1 MKYWDCINVPGM
13 TNAEDAKTSAPSA
26 DDHAVEIGT
35 VLDVGGTSLSVTETL
50 KGDVTAST
58 VSDSATVSPEYVAM
72 LHNAIGKSDVRVEPV
87 AGTDGYSVSVTVPDN
102 PSGLII
108 NENPVPITTDAVYV
122 RTPEEAD
129 AAKYMTADEV
139 DYSAYE
145 NNTVDFE
152 DVPEFNPDEDNPI
165 VDDETPAEEEKK
177 EESINKADL
186 LAGIYGNG
194 AVDVE
199 TLAET
204 IAEKAADKVV
214 EKAVEAAEPPEP
226 VYTLE
231 PDQLE
236 KVIETLNEYE
246 EKYFKEIPIAHLSNR
261 FLRNITKDVYRAH
274 QDAVEKYEAPAL
286 MDPIFLLYPLTCD
299 DPYMAMGKFWDIVMT
314 KILDDSEWQ
323 NAVEHSVKEYDE
335 YMEQLAEDEDEDGEE
350 TEDVADES
358 ENNNIKE

>member
-1 MKYWDCINVPGM
+1 M

-50 KGDVTAST
+50 KSEV
-58 VSDSATVSPEYVAM
+58 VVPSDTVSPEYVAM
-72 LHNAIGKSDVRVEPV
+72 LNNAIGRSDVHVEPV
-87 AGTDGYSVSVTVPDN
+87 SGTDGYSVSLKVPDN

-108 NENPVPITTDAVYV
+108 NDNPVPLYEDAVYV
-122 RTPEEAD
+122 RSPEEAD

-139 DYSAYE
+139 DYSAYDDS
-145 NNTVDFE
+145 VDFE

-165 VDDETPAEEEKK
+165 VDVETPIEEEKK

-194 AVDVE
+194 GVDVE
-199 TLAET
+199 ALAET

-236 KVIETLNEYE
+236 KVIETLNKYE
-246 EKYFKEIPIAHLSNR
+246 EEYFKEIPIAHLSNR

-314 KILDDSEWQ
+314 RILDDRDWQ
-323 NAVEHSVKEYDE
+323 EAIDNSVKEYDE
-335 YMEQLAEDEDEDGEE
+335 YMAQLAEDEEE
-350 TEDVADES
+350 EEVAEES
-358 ENNNIKE
+358 E

>member
-26 DDHAVEIGT
+26 DDHAVEVGT

-50 KGDVTAST
+50 KDEVTTS
-58 VSDSATVSPEYVAM
+58 SGTVSPEYVAM
-72 LHNAIGKSDVRVEPV
+72 LNNAIGKGDIFVEPV
-87 AGTDGYSVSVTVPDN
+87 AGTDGYSVSLKVPDN
-102 PSGLII
+102 PSGLIV
-108 NENPVPITTDAVYV
+108 NDNPVPLYEDVAYV
-122 RTPEEAD
+122 RSPEEAD

-139 DYSAYE
+139 DYSAYDSAA
-145 NNTVDFE
+145 DFE
-152 DVPEFNPDEDNPI
+152 DIPEFNPDEDNPI
-165 VDDETPAEEEKK
+165 VDAETPVEEEQK
-177 EESINKADL
+177 EESINKEDL

-194 AVDVE
+194 GVDVE
-199 TLAET
+199 ALAET

-236 KVIETLNEYE
+236 KVIETLNKYE
-246 EKYFKEIPIAHLSNR
+246 EEYFKEIPIAHLSNR

-286 MDPIFLLYPLTCD
+286 MDPLFLLYPLTCD

-314 KILDDSEWQ
+314 RILDDRDWQ
-323 NAVEHSVKEYDE
+323 EVIDNSVKEYDE
-335 YMEQLAEDEDEDGEE
+335 YMAQLAEDEEE
-350 TEDVADES
+350 AEEEDES
-358 ENNNIKE
+358 VAKESE

>member
-26 DDHAVEIGT
+26 DDHAVEMGT
-35 VLDVGGTSLSVTETL
+35 VLAVGGTESSVTETL
-50 KGDVTAST
+50 KGDVITST
-58 VSDSATVSPEYVAM
+58 VLDNATVSPEYVAM
-72 LHNAIGKSDVRVEPV
+72 LHNAIGKSDVHVEPV
-87 AGTDGYSVSVTVPDN
+87 AGTDGYSISVKVPDS
-102 PSGLII
+102 PSGLTI
-108 NENPVPITTDAVYV
+108 NENPVPITTDAAYV

-165 VDDETPAEEEKK
+165 VDVETPAEEEKK

-194 AVDVE
+194 GVDVE

-236 KVIETLNEYE
+236 KIIETLNKYE
-246 EKYFKEIPIAHLSNR
+246 EEYFKEIPIAHLSNR

-286 MDPIFLLYPLTCD
+286 MDPIFLLYPLTCE

-314 KILDDSEWQ
+314 KILDDRDWQ
-323 NAVEHSVKEYDE
+323 EVIDHSVKDYDE
-335 YMEQLAEDEDEDGEE
+335 YMDQLAEDEEAENEEADEE
-350 TEDVADES
+350 ES
-358 ENNNIKE
+358 ENDE

>member
-26 DDHAVEIGT
+26 DDHAVEVGT

-50 KGDVTAST
+50 KGEVT
-58 VSDSATVSPEYVAM
+58 VSSGTVSPEYVAM
-72 LHNAIGKSDVRVEPV
+72 LNNAIGKGDVFVEPV
-87 AGTDGYSVSVTVPDN
+87 AGTDGYSVSLKVPDN
-102 PSGLII
+102 PSGLVV
-108 NENPVPITTDAVYV
+108 NDNPVPLYEDAGYV
-122 RTPEEAD
+122 RSPEEAD

-139 DYSAYE
+139 DYSAYDSAS
-145 NNTVDFE
+145 DFE
-152 DVPEFNPDEDNPI
+152 DIPEFDPDEDNPI
-165 VDDETPAEEEKK
+165 ADVETPVEEEKK

-194 AVDVE
+194 GVDVE

-236 KVIETLNEYE
+236 KVIETLNKYE
-246 EKYFKEIPIAHLSNR
+246 EEYFKEIPIAHLSNR

-286 MDPIFLLYPLTCD
+286 MDPIFLLYPLTCE

-314 KILDDSEWQ
+314 KILDDHDWQ
-323 NAVEHSVKEYDE
+323 DAIDHSVKEYDE
-335 YMEQLAEDEDEDGEE
+335 YMAQLAEDEEEDEE
-350 TEDVADES
+350 ES
-358 ENNNIKE
+358 ENDE

>member
-26 DDHAVEIGT
+26 DDHAVEVGT

-50 KGDVTAST
+50 KDEVTTS
-58 VSDSATVSPEYVAM
+58 SGTVSPEYVAM
-72 LHNAIGKSDVRVEPV
+72 LNNAIGKGDIFVEPV
-87 AGTDGYSVSVTVPDN
+87 AGTDGYSVSLKVPDN
-102 PSGLII
+102 PSGLIV
-108 NENPVPITTDAVYV
+108 NDNPVPLYEDVAYV
-122 RTPEEAD
+122 RSPEEAD

-139 DYSAYE
+139 DYSAYDSAA
-145 NNTVDFE
+145 DFE
-152 DVPEFNPDEDNPI
+152 DIPEFNPDEDNPI
-165 VDDETPAEEEKK
+165 VDAETPAEEEQK
-177 EESINKADL
+177 EESINKEEL

-194 AVDVE
+194 GVDVE
-199 TLAET
+199 ALAET

-236 KVIETLNEYE
+236 KVIETLNKYE
-246 EKYFKEIPIAHLSNR
+246 EEYFKEIPIAHLSNR

-286 MDPIFLLYPLTCD
+286 MDPLFLLYPLTCD

-314 KILDDSEWQ
+314 RILDDRDWQ
-323 NAVEHSVKEYDE
+323 EAIDNSVKEYDE
-335 YMEQLAEDEDEDGEE
+335 YMAQLAEDEEE
-350 TEDVADES
+350 AEEEDES
-358 ENNNIKE
+358 VAKESE

>member
-50 KGDVTAST
+50 KDEVTTS
-58 VSDSATVSPEYVAM
+58 SGTVSPEYVAM
-72 LHNAIGKSDVRVEPV
+72 LNNAIGKGDIFVEPV
-87 AGTDGYSVSVTVPDN
+87 AGTDGYSVSLKVPDN
-102 PSGLII
+102 PSGLIV
-108 NENPVPITTDAVYV
+108 NDNPVPLYEDVAYV
-122 RTPEEAD
+122 RSPEEAD

-139 DYSAYE
+139 DYSAYDSAA
-145 NNTVDFE
+145 DFE
-152 DVPEFNPDEDNPI
+152 DIPEFNPDEDNPI
-165 VDDETPAEEEKK
+165 VDAETPAEEEQK
-177 EESINKADL
+177 EESINKEEL

-194 AVDVE
+194 GVDVE
-199 TLAET
+199 ALAET

-236 KVIETLNEYE
+236 KVIETLNKYE
-246 EKYFKEIPIAHLSNR
+246 EEYFKEIPIAHLSNR

-286 MDPIFLLYPLTCD
+286 MDPLFLLYPLTCD

-314 KILDDSEWQ
+314 RILDDRDWQ
-323 NAVEHSVKEYDE
+323 EAIDNSVKEYDE
-335 YMEQLAEDEDEDGEE
+335 YMAQLAEDEEE
-350 TEDVADES
+350 TEEEDES
-358 ENNNIKE
+358 VAKESE

>member
-26 DDHAVEIGT
+26 DDHAVEVGT

-50 KGDVTAST
+50 KGAVT
-58 VSDSATVSPEYVAM
+58 VSSDTVSPEYVAM
-72 LHNAIGKSDVRVEPV
+72 LNNAIGRGDAFVEPV
-87 AGTDGYSVSVTVPDN
+87 AGTDGYSVSLKVPDN
-102 PSGLII
+102 PSGLVV
-108 NENPVPITTDAVYV
+108 NDNPVPLYEDVGYV
-122 RTPEEAD
+122 RSPEEAD

-139 DYSAYE
+139 DYSAYDSAA
-145 NNTVDFE
+145 DFE
-152 DVPEFNPDEDNPI
+152 DIPEFDPDEDNPI
-165 VDDETPAEEEKK
+165 ADVETPVEEEKK

-194 AVDVE
+194 GVDVE

-236 KVIETLNEYE
+236 KVIETLNKYE
-246 EKYFKEIPIAHLSNR
+246 EEYFKEIPIAHLSNR

-286 MDPIFLLYPLTCD
+286 MDPIFLLYPLTCE

-314 KILDDSEWQ
+314 KILDDHDWQ
-323 NAVEHSVKEYDE
+323 DVIDHSVKEYDE
-335 YMEQLAEDEDEDGEE
+335 YMAQLAEDEEADEE
-350 TEDVADES
+350 ES
-358 ENNNIKE
+358 ENDE

>member
-50 KGDVTAST
+50 KSEV
-58 VSDSATVSPEYVAM
+58 VVPSDTVSPEYVAM
-72 LHNAIGKSDVRVEPV
+72 LNNAIGRSDVHVEPV
-87 AGTDGYSVSVTVPDN
+87 SGTDGYSVSLKVPDN

-108 NENPVPITTDAVYV
+108 NDNPVPLYEDAVYV
-122 RTPEEAD
+122 RSPEEAD

-139 DYSAYE
+139 DYSAYDDS
-145 NNTVDFE
+145 VDFE

-165 VDDETPAEEEKK
+165 VDVETPIEEEKK

-194 AVDVE
+194 GVDVE
-199 TLAET
+199 ALAET

-236 KVIETLNEYE
+236 KVIETLNKYE
-246 EKYFKEIPIAHLSNR
+246 EEYFKEIPIAHLSNR

-314 KILDDSEWQ
+314 RILDDRDWQ
-323 NAVEHSVKEYDE
+323 EAIDNSVKEYDE
-335 YMEQLAEDEDEDGEE
+335 YMAQLAEDEEE
-350 TEDVADES
+350 EEVAEES
-358 ENNNIKE
+358 E

>member
-13 TNAEDAKTSAPSA
+13 TNAEGADVLASSA
-26 DDHAVEIGT
+26 DDHAVEVGT

-50 KGDVTAST
+50 KDEVTTS
-58 VSDSATVSPEYVAM
+58 SGTVSPEYVAM
-72 LHNAIGKSDVRVEPV
+72 LNNAIGKGDIFVEPV
-87 AGTDGYSVSVTVPDN
+87 AGTDGYSVSLKVPDN
-102 PSGLII
+102 PSGLIV
-108 NENPVPITTDAVYV
+108 NDNPVPLYEDTAYV
-122 RTPEEAD
+122 RSPEEAD

-139 DYSAYE
+139 DYSAYDSAA
-145 NNTVDFE
+145 DFE
-152 DVPEFNPDEDNPI
+152 DIPEFNPDEDNPI
-165 VDDETPAEEEKK
+165 VDAETPVEEEKK
-177 EESINKADL
+177 EESINKEDL

-194 AVDVE
+194 GVDVE
-199 TLAET
+199 ALAET

-236 KVIETLNEYE
+236 KVIETLNKYE
-246 EKYFKEIPIAHLSNR
+246 EEYFKEIPIAHLSNR

-286 MDPIFLLYPLTCD
+286 MDPLFLLYPLTCD

-314 KILDDSEWQ
+314 RILDDRDWQ
-323 NAVEHSVKEYDE
+323 ETIDHSVKEYDE
-335 YMEQLAEDEDEDGEE
+335 YMAQLAEDEEESEEEDESVGEE
-350 TEDVADES
+350 S
-358 ENNNIKE
+358 E

>member
-50 KGDVTAST
+50 KDEVTTS
-58 VSDSATVSPEYVAM
+58 SGTVSPEYVAM
-72 LHNAIGKSDVRVEPV
+72 LNNAIGKGDIFVEPV
-87 AGTDGYSVSVTVPDN
+87 AGTDGYSVSLKVPDN
-102 PSGLII
+102 PSGLIV
-108 NENPVPITTDAVYV
+108 NDNPVPLYEDVAYV
-122 RTPEEAD
+122 RSPEEAD

-139 DYSAYE
+139 DYSAYDSAA
-145 NNTVDFE
+145 DFE
-152 DVPEFNPDEDNPI
+152 DIPEFNPDEDNPI
-165 VDDETPAEEEKK
+165 VDAETPAEEEQK
-177 EESINKADL
+177 EESINKEEL

-194 AVDVE
+194 GVDVE
-199 TLAET
+199 ALAET

-236 KVIETLNEYE
+236 KVIETLNKYE
-246 EKYFKEIPIAHLSNR
+246 EEYFKEIPIAHLSNR

-286 MDPIFLLYPLTCD
+286 MDPLFLLYPLTCD

-314 KILDDSEWQ
+314 RILDDRDWQ
-323 NAVEHSVKEYDE
+323 EAIDNSVKEYDE
-335 YMEQLAEDEDEDGEE
+335 YMAQLAEDEEE
-350 TEDVADES
+350 AEEEDES
-358 ENNNIKE
+358 VAKESE